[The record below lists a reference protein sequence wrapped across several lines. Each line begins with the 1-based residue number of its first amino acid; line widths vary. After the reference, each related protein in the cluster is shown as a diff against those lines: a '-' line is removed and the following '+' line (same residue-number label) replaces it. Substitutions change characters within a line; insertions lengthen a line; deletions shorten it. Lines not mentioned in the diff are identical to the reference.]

1 MMKRTLRKKIIG
13 WVLAAA
19 FVALNYSSYV
29 QSISRFPSEIQIF
42 EGDTQILN
50 FHLPLSVTIESDN
63 VNVLKL
69 NGYSLKDQPQYNMRD
84 PLAIETMEQGDVSL
98 YFMLLGIIPIKQMRV
113 SVTPQKSLIP
123 GGHSIGVSLHTR
135 GALIVGISE
144 VTGPDGNVSYPAM
157 EAGLSPGDIIER
169 VNGVAVKDAGHLS
182 QLVNKAKG
190 RGVDLECRRDNR
202 IFVTHIQPAQD
213 GSDDK
218 YRLGLW
224 VRDSTAGVGTL
235 TFYDPKTR
243 HFGALGHAITDVDTG
258 TLLTAKGGEIM
269 LSKIIDIKAGKKG
282 IPGEL
287 VGNFT
292 ENRKVLGSIAKNTP
306 FGIYGRMNRSLP
318 EFRIEDPISIAFQYA
333 ITPGRASILTTIDG
347 NGIQEYEVEILK
359 VNRQGAP
366 ASKGIILEITDP
378 ELLRRTG
385 GIVQGMSGSPIL
397 QKGKIVGAITHVF
410 VNDPRKGYG
419 IFIEWMLS
427 ETNKIME

>member
-1 MMKRTLRKKIIG
+1 MMKRTIRKKIIG

-19 FVALNYSSYV
+19 IIALNYSSYV
-29 QSISRFPSEIQIF
+29 QSFSRFPSEIQIF

-50 FHLPLSVTIESDN
+50 FRLPLSVTIQSDN
-63 VNVLKL
+63 VNVLKF
-69 NGYSLKDQPQYNMRD
+69 NGNSLQDQPQFNMGS
-84 PLAIETMEQGDVSL
+84 PLAIETVELGDVSL
-98 YFMLLGIIPIKQMRV
+98 YFKLLGIIPIKQMRIR
-113 SVTPQKSLIP
+113 VTPQKSLIP

-144 VTGPDGNVSYPAM
+144 VAGPDGRLSYPAM

-169 VNGVAVKDAGHLS
+169 VNGVTVKDANHLS
-182 QLVNKAKG
+182 QLINKAKG

-202 IFVTHIQPAQD
+202 FFVTHIQPAQD

-243 HFGALGHAITDVDTG
+243 YFGALGHAITDIDTG
-258 TLLTAKGGEIM
+258 ALLTAKEGEIM
-269 LSKIIDIKAGKKG
+269 QSKIIDVKAGKKG

-287 VGNFT
+287 VGNFS
-292 ENRKVLGSIAKNTP
+292 ENRKVMGSIVKNTP

-318 EFRIEDPISIAFQYA
+318 EFPMEDPIPIAHQYA
-333 ITPGRASILTTIDG
+333 ISPGKASILTTIDD
-347 NGIQEYEVEILK
+347 NGIQEFEIEILK
-359 VNRQGAP
+359 VNRQAAA
-366 ASKGIILEITDP
+366 ASKGLILEITDP
-378 ELLRRTG
+378 KLLKRTG

-397 QKGKIVGAITHVF
+397 QRGKIVGAVTHVF

-427 ETNKIME
+427 EANKIME